1 MTEYH
6 RIKTEPKFDN
16 LEEFNLIVYRIYPS
30 LIPKGEELHIYFTEI
45 LKNGQQENKIKFLR
59 LAEEALTQ
67 LSKMRG
73 PVETF
78 SEVLRSIVEDK
89 GIYEYQYG
97 IFFMLYAQFQQKH
110 KIEDDREE
118 QKQTTEKM
126 QELLE
131 GNQTMFKNYKR
142 GDREMKVPLP
152 IYIRNAI
159 AHHGTNKAN
168 TFTPQEL
175 KASIDFLRE
184 SISEGKT
191 KARSTGSQ
199 HSGDRLN

>member
-1 MTEYH
+1 MTEYY
-6 RIKTEPKFDN
+6 RIETKPKFDN
-16 LEEFNLIVYRIYPS
+16 LEKFNLIVYKIHPS
-30 LIPKGEELHIYFTEI
+30 SIPKGTKYHIYLAEI
-45 LKNGQQENKIKFLR
+45 LKNGQQGSKIKFLK
-59 LAEEALTQ
+59 LAEQALTQ
-67 LSKMRG
+67 LYKMRG

-97 IFFMLYAQFQQKH
+97 VFFMLYAQFQQKYE
-110 KIEDDREE
+110 IEDDQKE
-118 QKQTTEKM
+118 QRQTAQKM
-126 QELLE
+126 EELLE
-131 GNQTMFKNYKR
+131 DNQSMFKSYKR
-142 GDREMKVPLP
+142 DDRRIKVPLP

-184 SISEGKT
+184 SINKGKT
-191 KARSTGSQ
+191 TSKDELSK
-199 HSGDRLN
+199 

>member
-1 MTEYH
+1 MTEYY
-6 RIKTEPKFDN
+6 RIETKPKFDN
-16 LEEFNLIVYRIYPS
+16 LEKFNLIVYKIHPS
-30 LIPKGEELHIYFTEI
+30 SIPKGTKYHIYLAEI
-45 LKNGQQENKIKFLR
+45 LKNGQQGSKIKFLK
-59 LAEEALTQ
+59 LAEQALTQ
-67 LSKMRG
+67 LYKMRG

-97 IFFMLYAQFQQKH
+97 VFFMLYAQFQQKYE
-110 KIEDDREE
+110 IEDDQKE
-118 QKQTTEKM
+118 QRQTAQKM
-126 QELLE
+126 EELLE
-131 GNQTMFKNYKR
+131 DNQSMFKSYKR
-142 GDREMKVPLP
+142 DDRRIKVPLP

-184 SISEGKT
+184 SINKGKT
-191 KARSTGSQ
+191 ESKDELSK
-199 HSGDRLN
+199 

>member
-1 MTEYH
+1 MTEYY
-6 RIKTEPKFDN
+6 RIETKPKFDN
-16 LEEFNLIVYRIYPS
+16 LEKFNLIVYKIHPS
-30 LIPKGEELHIYFTEI
+30 SIPKGTKYHIYLAEI
-45 LKNGQQENKIKFLR
+45 LKNGQQGSKIKFLK
-59 LAEEALTQ
+59 LAEQALTQ
-67 LSKMRG
+67 LYKMRG

-97 IFFMLYAQFQQKH
+97 VFFMLYAQFQQKYE
-110 KIEDDREE
+110 IEDDQKE
-118 QKQTTEKM
+118 QRQTAQKM
-126 QELLE
+126 EELLE
-131 GNQTMFKNYKR
+131 DNQSMFKSYKR
-142 GDREMKVPLP
+142 DDGRIKVPLP

-184 SISEGKT
+184 SINKGKT
-191 KARSTGSQ
+191 ESKDELSK
-199 HSGDRLN
+199 

>member
-1 MTEYH
+1 MTEYYS
-6 RIKTEPKFDN
+6 IKTEPKFDN
-16 LEEFNLIVYRIYPS
+16 LEKFNLIVYKIHPS
-30 LIPKGEELHIYFTEI
+30 LIPKGTEYRIYFTEI
-45 LKNGQQENKIKFLR
+45 LKNGQQGSKIKFLE

-97 IFFMLYAQFQQKH
+97 VFFMLYAQFQQKYE
-110 KIEDDREE
+110 IEDDQKE
-118 QKQTTEKM
+118 QIQTAQKM
-126 QELLE
+126 EELLE
-131 GNQTMFKNYKR
+131 DNQSMFKSYKR
-142 GDREMKVPLP
+142 DDRRIKVPLP

-184 SISEGKT
+184 SINKGKT
-191 KARSTGSQ
+191 ESKDELSK
-199 HSGDRLN
+199 